1 MVQVQDPKAVSNAE
15 FQGMVTRFQQKY
27 NGLKKIK
34 NDKNNKYALMIN
46 NTKYYWIPVE
56 DMP

>member
-1 MVQVQDPKAVSNAE
+1 VSNAE

-27 NGLKKIK
+27 SGLKKIK
-34 NDKNNKYALMIN
+34 NDKNNKNNKYALMIN